1 MLACYGCTKSQF
13 AWSTSKLPF
22 GVPLKRDRFDRW
34 HAKISGNFQIWGR
47 FVKVEAAKLFSV
59 AESGMFLGRY

>member
-13 AWSTSKLPF
+13 AWSTSKLP
-22 GVPLKRDRFDRW
+22 LKRDRFDRY
-34 HAKISGNFQIWGR
+34 AKISENFQIWGR

-59 AESGMFLGRY
+59 AEIVMFLGRY